1 MSKGAEQIDELYN
14 QLLNSFDDD
23 GPDLNLISTR
33 PSNDPR
39 EKTTRKE
46 TGDSDKLLDLYQSY
60 ADEALPDQYSRAV
73 HHPNSSVTTSPAPLS
88 MNTLTL
94 DLPWCAVLKR
104 MACRH
109 SGCVGIN
116 EWAVVAWG
124 RVYSESPS
132 AIDNFTYDTR
142 IFSFISSTTNA
153 PFHLP

>member
-39 EKTTRKE
+39 EKATRKE

-60 ADEALPDQYSRAV
+60 ADEALPDQYSSGAV
-73 HHPNSSVTTSPAPLS
+73 HHPNSSATTNPAPLS

-94 DLPWCAVLKR
+94 DLL
-104 MACRH
+104 
-109 SGCVGIN
+109 
-116 EWAVVAWG
+116 
-124 RVYSESPS
+124 
-132 AIDNFTYDTR
+132 
-142 IFSFISSTTNA
+142 
-153 PFHLP
+153 